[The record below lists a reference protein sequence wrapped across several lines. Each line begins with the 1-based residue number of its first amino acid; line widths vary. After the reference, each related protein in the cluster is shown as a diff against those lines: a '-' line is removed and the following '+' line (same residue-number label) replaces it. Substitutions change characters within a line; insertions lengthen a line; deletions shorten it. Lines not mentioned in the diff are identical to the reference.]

1 MSTSLGMFTS
11 DTSFTFGAGGA
22 GVDFDLTPEICVAR
36 TLAARWVFTADNQR
50 TNEEV
55 HNLVRLSTG
64 IVIRF

>member
-11 DTSFTFGAGGA
+11 NTSFTFGAGGA
-22 GVDFDLTPEICVAR
+22 GVDFDLTRRFAWRGHWLHDGFSRR
-36 TLAARWVFTADNQR
+36 TKR